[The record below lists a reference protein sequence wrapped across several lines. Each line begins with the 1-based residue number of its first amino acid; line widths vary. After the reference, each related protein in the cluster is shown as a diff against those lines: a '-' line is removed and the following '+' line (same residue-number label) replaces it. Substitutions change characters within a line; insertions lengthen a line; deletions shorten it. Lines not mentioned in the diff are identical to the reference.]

1 MNALCACVL
10 VGGLSDT
17 LRTMARYNK
26 EDENRQ
32 GATRLLLP
40 TAVACA
46 LCPGYS
52 CCPLEYQNRQEPL
65 QLCRATLVRS
75 SGGSLRLSSRS

>member
-17 LRTMARYNK
+17 LRTMARHNE

-40 TAVACA
+40 TAVAVCTV
-46 LCPGYS
+46 P
-52 CCPLEYQNRQEPL
+52 
-65 QLCRATLVRS
+65 
-75 SGGSLRLSSRS
+75 RLLLLSVGISKPP